1 MKKQKLV
8 EVFPG
13 MEAQMEETLR
23 LVRQLSEH
31 VLTRDPVAVLRSRPK
46 RIRILKCTQALFDTL
61 PGLVTKEE
69 FQDWTGMSD
78 EDLYAE
84 RKAGRIAVFKP
95 DEHGYALYYK
105 REIAR
110 LTGFKL

>member
-1 MKKQKLV
+1 MEKQL
-8 EVFPG
+8 
-13 MEAQMEETLR
+13 EETLR
-23 LVRQLSEH
+23 LVRALSEH
-31 VLTRDPVAVLRSRPK
+31 VLTRDPAAVIRSRPK
-46 RIRILKCTQALFDTL
+46 RVRVVKCTQALFDMM

-69 FQDWTGMSD
+69 FQDWTGLSD

-84 RKAGRIAVFKP
+84 RKAGRIAVFKK
-95 DEHGYALYYK
+95 DDHSYALYYK